1 MVKKLHEAN
10 SAMQI
15 MERKIK
21 EIQESE
27 DLKVQDITF
36 YKNKNVELMTEVQ
49 FQNDKLLKE
58 KDQYDD
64 LKKEYDVKFQNQLK
78 KEKKLKNLAYKLES
92 ELKNNFKTCFDMNN
106 FLN

>member
-27 DLKVQDITF
+27 ESKVQDITF

-49 FQNDKLLKE
+49 F
-58 KDQYDD
+58 
-64 LKKEYDVKFQNQLK
+64 
-78 KEKKLKNLAYKLES
+78 
-92 ELKNNFKTCFDMNN
+92 
-106 FLN
+106 